1 MRCLAD
7 SGVPLSPGGDW
18 RDASAT
24 IVATAPEL
32 NRRMAALATDLSR
45 RADPPSGDSEPALDR
60 HRRMWE
66 APLAVGDL
74 PAEPIDN
81 AALAAAVRVH
91 RRYQEVNRALASLE
105 KFDREGDEFARQL
118 ADLRRL
124 LTGSSRS

>member
-45 RADPPSGDSEPALDR
+45 RADTPSGDSEPALDR

-81 AALAAAVRVH
+81 AALAAAVRRPSPLSEVQP
-91 RRYQEVNRALASLE
+91 RRSPAGKVRP
-105 KFDREGDEFARQL
+105 RG
-118 ADLRRL
+118 
-124 LTGSSRS
+124 G